1 VGRSVLH
8 ILDVLSL
15 RRKVRE
21 AQAQGSGIIIFDRYI
36 FDQLAALPLDNPLA
50 RGYARFLLK
59 IAPKP
64 NLSYLIDAVPE
75 DARARKPE
83 YPLEFMREYRSSYLR
98 LRKMANLELIPPA
111 EVEEV
116 HAAIVA
122 RFEKSRMNASVPHEV
137 DSAVIA

>member
-1 VGRSVLH
+1 MDVILLDDVDKLGLRGDVVSV
-8 ILDVLSL
+8 
-15 RRKVRE
+15 
-21 AQAQGSGIIIFDRYI
+21 
-36 FDQLAALPLDNPLA
+36 A

-98 LRKMANLELIPPA
+98 LRNMANLDLIPPA
-111 EVEEV
+111 DVEEV

-122 RFEKSRMNASVPHEV
+122 RFEKSRMNASVPREV